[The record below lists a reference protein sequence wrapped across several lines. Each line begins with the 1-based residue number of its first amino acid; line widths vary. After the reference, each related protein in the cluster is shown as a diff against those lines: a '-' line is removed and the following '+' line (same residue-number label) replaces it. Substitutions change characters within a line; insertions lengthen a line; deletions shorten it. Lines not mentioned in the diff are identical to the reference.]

1 MRQYM
6 VVRDFGGLIA
16 NSIIPESE
24 FHSPQRIR
32 ELINQR
38 YIVEADSQN
47 EPVSTLAGMRIA
59 DLRETIGSVIDVDMI
74 TEALE
79 SEERATAKTLL
90 QARLKQLTD
99 GDNS

>member
-6 VVRDFGGLIA
+6 VVRDFGGLLA
-16 NSIIPESE
+16 NSVHGEDE
-24 FHSPQRIR
+24 FHSFERIMR
-32 ELINQR
+32 LIDQR
-38 YIVEADSQN
+38 YLVEVDEDDA
-47 EPVSTLAGMRIA
+47 PISTLAGMRIA

-99 GDNS
+99 DDNS